1 MDKELKSR
9 LISALHNKEVYKK
22 ALKKL
27 LYSEEKFSVNWEA
40 VKGHQTGEYL
50 TFGEEEVKKV
60 LMNSLRKRIQSE
72 NKVIVEFSKQNPD
85 MLSDIKS
92 KNMFSEDVFET
103 WIDWGI
109 WGFIE

>member
-40 VKGHQTGEYL
+40 VKGHHTGEYL

-60 LMNSLRKRIQSE
+60 LYKLEFNSLINRLAD
-72 NKVIVEFSKQNPD
+72 F
-85 MLSDIKS
+85 IK
-92 KNMFSEDVFET
+92 
-103 WIDWGI
+103 
-109 WGFIE
+109 